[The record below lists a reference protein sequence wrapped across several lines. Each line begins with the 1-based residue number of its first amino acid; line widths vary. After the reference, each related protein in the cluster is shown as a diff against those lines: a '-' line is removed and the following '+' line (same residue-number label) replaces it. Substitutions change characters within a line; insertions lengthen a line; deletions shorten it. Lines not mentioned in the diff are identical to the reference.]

1 MKATILTISI
11 TLFLACQSKSKSEY
25 TEIITANEAS
35 AESIT
40 TTEPVQTVISFLKWY
55 KVNYKD
61 LNGED
66 LVDYKEYEGDTAK
79 YYSVNFDKADKYLEK
94 LKSSKLLTAKY
105 LEAMKSHFIESEK
118 NFKKFHQNE
127 GPPVGFDYD
136 LVLLTQ
142 EIEDTIS
149 ALEIPTV
156 ISVSESLENAV
167 VNIDIYMKRS
177 FKLSNIDGKWLID
190 KIEIFAQ

>member
-1 MKATILTISI
+1 MKATILTIII

-25 TEIITANEAS
+25 TEIVTANEVS

-55 KVNYKD
+55 KINYND

-66 LVDYKEYEGDTAK
+66 LVDYKEYDSDTTK

-94 LKSSKLLTAKY
+94 LKSSKFLTKEY
-105 LEAMKSHFIESEK
+105 LEALKSHFLKSDQ
-118 NFKKFHQNE
+118 NFHKFHQNE
-127 GPPVGFDYD
+127 GPPAGFDYD

-142 EIEDTIS
+142 EINDTIS
-149 ALEIPTV
+149 ALDKPTI
-156 ISVSESLENAV
+156 ISVSESPEKAV

-190 KIEIFAQ
+190 KIENFAQ